1 MLWII
6 MLFAVGICGALGFY
20 DKPLAFSDQVRH
32 INSGILVLLSCGLL
46 VRTWVMRRKGKSEKL
61 MERIAE
67 LEKLLEQSG
76 QKNTREEHNI
86 LASPIE

>member
-1 MLWII
+1 MLWIM

-20 DKPLAFSDQVRH
+20 DKPLAFSDQVRY
-32 INSGILVLLSCGLL
+32 INSGILVILSCGLL
-46 VRTWVMRRKGKSEKL
+46 IRTWAMRRKGKRERL

-76 QKNTREEHNI
+76 QKNTREEHEI
-86 LASPIE
+86 AASHIE

>member
-1 MLWII
+1 MLWIM
-6 MLFAVGICGALGFY
+6 MLFAVGICGTLGFY

-46 VRTWVMRRKGKSEKL
+46 VRTWVLSRKGTSERL
-61 MERIAE
+61 TERIAE

-76 QKNTREEHNI
+76 QKNTREEHEI
-86 LASPIE
+86 VVSHTE

>member
-1 MLWII
+1 MLWIM

-20 DKPLAFSDQVRH
+20 DRPLGFSDQVRY

-46 VRTWVMRRKGKSEKL
+46 IRTWVMRRKGKRESL

-67 LEKLLEQSG
+67 LEILLEQSG
-76 QKNTREEHNI
+76 QKNTREEHETVV
-86 LASPIE
+86 SHTE